1 MPKTHSALLSRK
13 PLWLNCAW
21 MTTELS
27 RFHLGNLSCIPSHY
41 FTPFYHFNFLNTQE
55 LQQKSCNLLWI
66 STIRTQR
73 FFWGICLHVF
83 SVNNKNDS
91 WTVILERMSTMS
103 TTAKMFIGSSFLHL
117 SLYWY
122 CLSIT
127 NGETE
132 HIVDFNPEAT
142 DAHSVAAYGV
152 LIVGADC

>member
-1 MPKTHSALLSRK
+1 MFLVILLQALYFL
-13 PLWLNCAW
+13 LI
-21 MTTELS
+21 TTSNPYLPI
-27 RFHLGNLSCIPSHY
+27 L
-41 FTPFYHFNFLNTQE
+41 PFQLLEHTRTAAEE
-55 LQQKSCNLLWI
+55 LQFALDFHNSNTEILLRSLFACIFCN
-66 STIRTQR
+66 QQ
-73 FFWGICLHVF
+73 
-83 SVNNKNDS
+83 NDS
-91 WTVILERMSTMS
+91 WTAILERMSIMSTMS

-122 CLSIT
+122 CLSTT